1 MTASMTGFSFKEK
14 NINSANLIVEL
25 KTLNSRYYEL
35 NLKIADQFK
44 SYEPKIREIISA
56 NISRGKVECKIFFK
70 TTTNHTKLKLIDDE
84 ALKSL
89 IVATEKI
96 AKNLNNPAPINPL
109 DVLQYLSNQTDGKS
123 YKNLKKEVFIT
134 LNQSIAELLK
144 DRKREGMK
152 IRGIILKQIRIIE
165 KLIKSIKK
173 IVIKAIKQHQLKVIK
188 KFKDALIDV
197 DDSRLKQEFL
207 FFIQKGDIAEE
218 IDRLESHVMELKRMI
233 KLDAPSGKKMD
244 FLMQEFNRE
253 ANTVGSKAISIDISK
268 IAIELKVVIE
278 QIREQIQNIE

>member
-1 MTASMTGFSFKEK
+1 
-14 NINSANLIVEL
+14 
-25 KTLNSRYYEL
+25 
-35 NLKIADQFK
+35 
-44 SYEPKIREIISA
+44 
-56 NISRGKVECKIFFK
+56 
-70 TTTNHTKLKLIDDE
+70 
-84 ALKSL
+84 
-89 IVATEKI
+89 
-96 AKNLNNPAPINPL
+96 
-109 DVLQYLSNQTDGKS
+109 
-123 YKNLKKEVFIT
+123 
-134 LNQSIAELLK
+134 
-144 DRKREGMK
+144 MK

-253 ANTVGSKAISIDISK
+253 ANTIGSKAISIDISK

>member
-253 ANTVGSKAISIDISK
+253 ANTIGSKAISIDISK